1 MAGIS
6 IDAIKNALPDDLK
19 SKGAVKLGQIALSQI
34 LTFEGKALTPLTNL
48 KDKFISGTCPPKEEL
63 QSILE
68 QRNNIVN
75 DLNNVGSFLDKTTVA
90 LTGFKTLFDLF
101 LTIKSSLKT
110 AEGTINTAKIAI
122 NQALKATPVAPGA
135 IVSALTD
142 LGDAAN
148 ALGNKA
154 DDITF
159 DNLGESKLTPLQN
172 GLNAATIYVA
182 LSSTTLKGI
191 ITILNAIDAPL
202 QKCLSSANMPGELIS
217 LSKELDTLSQLQD
230 AVGQTENQ
238 TTYQGFV
245 LEIETVSYNSTIN
258 QRRAIAK
265 NSQGIV
271 MVQTPLSFS
280 TNAQTLINELKVII
294 DKNNL
299 KA

>member
-1 MAGIS
+1 
-6 IDAIKNALPDDLK
+6 
-19 SKGAVKLGQIALSQI
+19 
-34 LTFEGKALTPLTNL
+34 LTNL

-68 QRNNIVN
+68 QRNNLVN

-101 LTIKSSLKT
+101 LTVKSTLKNT
-110 AEGTINTAKIAI
+110 EGVINTVKIAI
-122 NQALKATPVAPGA
+122 NQAVKIAPVAPGA
-135 IVSALTD
+135 AVSAIND
-142 LGDAAN
+142 LGDTAST
-148 ALGNKA
+148 LGNKA

-159 DNLGESKLTPLQN
+159 DNLGESKLKPLQDD
-172 GLNAATIYVA
+172 LNSATIYVS
-182 LSSTTLKGI
+182 LSSVTLKSI
-191 ITILNAIDAPL
+191 IVLLNTIDAPL
-202 QKCLSSANMPGELIS
+202 KKCLESANLPGELVS
-217 LSKELDTLSQLQD
+217 LSKELDTLSQIQEI
-230 AVGQTENQ
+230 ANQ
-238 TTYQGFV
+238 TQNQVTYQGFV
-245 LEIETVSYNSTIN
+245 LEIETVPYNSTIN

-271 MVQTPLSFS
+271 MIQTPLSFS

>member
-1 MAGIS
+1 
-6 IDAIKNALPDDLK
+6 
-19 SKGAVKLGQIALSQI
+19 
-34 LTFEGKALTPLTNL
+34 LTNL

>member
-1 MAGIS
+1 
-6 IDAIKNALPDDLK
+6 
-19 SKGAVKLGQIALSQI
+19 
-34 LTFEGKALTPLTNL
+34 
-48 KDKFISGTCPPKEEL
+48 
-63 QSILE
+63 
-68 QRNNIVN
+68 
-75 DLNNVGSFLDKTTVA
+75 
-90 LTGFKTLFDLF
+90 
-101 LTIKSSLKT
+101 
-110 AEGTINTAKIAI
+110 
-122 NQALKATPVAPGA
+122 
-135 IVSALTD
+135 
-142 LGDAAN
+142 
-148 ALGNKA
+148 
-154 DDITF
+154 
-159 DNLGESKLTPLQN
+159 
-172 GLNAATIYVA
+172 
-182 LSSTTLKGI
+182 
-191 ITILNAIDAPL
+191 
-202 QKCLSSANMPGELIS
+202 MPGELIS